1 LSQYRELVEES
12 IELAKLLRGSEY
24 SMENSDD
31 QLSVHR
37 KRIAYFRK
45 KGLLKNG

>member
-1 LSQYRELVEES
+1 LIEES

-24 SMENSDD
+24 NTENSED
-31 QLSVHR
+31 QLSIHK